1 MHIHVCLSA
10 YLCPCVCLV
19 KCETTAVMLFGM
31 CQEWCLACKES
42 SVLITLGELSFSTSD
57 KGGQLKNQLV
67 YEYISLKFMQ
77 HRTHKKL
84 E

>member
-1 MHIHVCLSA
+1 
-10 YLCPCVCLV
+10 
-19 KCETTAVMLFGM
+19 MLFGM